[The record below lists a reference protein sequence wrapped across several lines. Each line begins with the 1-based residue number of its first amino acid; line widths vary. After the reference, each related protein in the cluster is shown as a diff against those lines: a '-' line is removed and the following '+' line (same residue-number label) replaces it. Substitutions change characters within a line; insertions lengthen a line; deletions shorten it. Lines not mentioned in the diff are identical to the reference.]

1 MLLASCLALAFASP
15 YGRQGQHAASAA
27 PQGIDWTSMMA
38 ANPYLQSMRT
48 MSLDQITKNTNIIND
63 FDKNSIPVLTES
75 TAATIP
81 MADELTKVATP
92 LLAEMTKAIVPS
104 IQKYTEELRRYNQQ
118 GGTYPTPPHQ
128 LIQFGTGHV
137 AKMLESNP
145 RSAPYINGRF
155 VERPHYTFGD
165 YTVRNS
171 IPRTT
176 SRGRVSYS
184 YIY

>member
-1 MLLASCLALAFASP
+1 MAI
-15 YGRQGQHAASAA
+15 ASATTYGQYRPPARQFDLGLDWPRLTSSA
-27 PQGIDWTSMMA
+27 PRAPVQGIDWTSMIA

-118 GGTYPTPPHQ
+118 GGTYPTPPPE
-128 LIQFGTGHV
+128 LIQFGMGHV
-137 AKMLESNP
+137 A
-145 RSAPYINGRF
+145 
-155 VERPHYTFGD
+155 
-165 YTVRNS
+165 S
-171 IPRTT
+171 IVK
-176 SRGRVSYS
+176 GN
-184 YIY
+184 

>member
-1 MLLASCLALAFASP
+1 MIFLFASCFALVSASP
-15 YGRQGQHAASAA
+15 YGGYSGVAA
-27 PQGIDWTSMMA
+27 PRPLALGIDWTSMMA
-38 ANPYLQSMRT
+38 SNPYLQSMRT

-118 GGTYPTPPHQ
+118 GGTYPTPPPQ
-128 LIQFGTGHV
+128 LIQLGMGHL
-137 AKMLESNP
+137 ATLLKN
-145 RSAPYINGRF
+145 Y
-155 VERPHYTFGD
+155 
-165 YTVRNS
+165 
-171 IPRTT
+171 
-176 SRGRVSYS
+176 
-184 YIY
+184 

>member
-1 MLLASCLALAFASP
+1 MINMNNFFLQNSSILVLASCLALAFASQ
-15 YGRQGQHAASAA
+15 YGRQGQYAGYAA

-118 GGTYPTPPHQ
+118 GGTYPTPPPQ
-128 LIQFGTGHV
+128 LIQFGMGHM
-137 AKMLESNP
+137 AKLIKQ
-145 RSAPYINGRF
+145 Y
-155 VERPHYTFGD
+155 D
-165 YTVRNS
+165 
-171 IPRTT
+171 
-176 SRGRVSYS
+176 
-184 YIY
+184 